1 MCDRSARLCALPA
14 VGGCNKL
21 AGFHGGN
28 PMLGLS
34 LFAADAKH
42 IIVYIIVVLV
52 IIGIVWFAMRG
63 SARA

>member
-1 MCDRSARLCALPA
+1 M
-14 VGGCNKL
+14 V
-21 AGFHGGN
+21 
-28 PMLGLS
+28 GLS

-52 IIGIVWFAMRG
+52 VIGIVWFAMRG

>member
-1 MCDRSARLCALPA
+1 
-14 VGGCNKL
+14 
-21 AGFHGGN
+21 
-28 PMLGLS
+28 MLGLT